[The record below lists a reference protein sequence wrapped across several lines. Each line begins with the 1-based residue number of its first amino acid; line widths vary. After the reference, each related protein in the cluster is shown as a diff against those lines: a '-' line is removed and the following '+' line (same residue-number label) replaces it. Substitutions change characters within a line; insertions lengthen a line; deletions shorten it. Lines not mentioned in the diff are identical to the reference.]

1 MKIAILSDIH
11 SNLEALKACC
21 KKAVSLGVGKY
32 FCLGDMIGYAA
43 DPAATLDI
51 IMNLPGLIAVRGNH
65 DDAALNGA
73 YTGIAKTIQDSAN
86 WTHQQL
92 RPEHQA
98 FIKNLPYIQTIDK
111 ITLAHASVHEPE
123 QWEYLY
129 DEPQIT
135 KCLDAAG
142 TPLVFLGHTHH
153 PKLYYENT
161 KSEIKELH
169 PNEGTSIPIYQ
180 NRRYVAN
187 VGSVGQPRDQN
198 SAASFVIYNTD
209 TAEITYYR
217 VVYDFTETAK
227 KILAA
232 NLPPGFA
239 KRLDRHKWHR

>member
-21 KKAVSLGVGKY
+21 RKAASIGVEKY

-43 DPAATLDI
+43 DPVATLDI

-65 DDAALNGA
+65 DNAALNGDYA
-73 YTGIAKTIQDSAN
+73 GLGKFIQESAN
-86 WTHQQL
+86 WTHRQL
-92 RPEHQA
+92 SAEHKA
-98 FIKNLPYIQTIDK
+98 FIRSLPYVQTIDN
-111 ITLAHASVHEPE
+111 ITLAHASVYEPE
-123 QWEYLY
+123 QWQYLY
-129 DEPQIT
+129 DEPQIIN
-135 KCLDAAG
+135 CLDAAG

-161 KSEIKELH
+161 KSEISELH
-169 PNEGTSIPIYQ
+169 PNESTSIPIYQ

-198 SAASFVIYNTD
+198 SAASFVIYDTG

-217 VVYDFTETAK
+217 VAYDFTETAA

-239 KRLDRHKWHR
+239 KRLDRHKWHQ